1 MSVFGRIIELLTG
14 IVVLSLRESKELSNR
29 M

>member
-14 IVVLSLRESKELSNR
+14 IVVFSLRESKELSNR

>member
-1 MSVFGRIIELLTG
+1 MSVFGQLIELLTG
-14 IVVLSLRESKELSNR
+14 NVMLRLKESKELSNR

>member
-14 IVVLSLRESKELSNR
+14 VAVLSLRESKELSNR